1 MYSQLLH
8 QSFCHIR
15 GSTLI
20 PLVSLHH
27 SPCCCQ
33 AEKGWIFILIKIIF
47 SQRQN
52 RNGCLWSFWKQ
63 HKKLS
68 GRKNKMLFMWSEL
81 PKKDQGILICSE
93 QFTLVFQKHCASFN
107 ICQALSAFYPGR
119 RGLEVLEMHRWAAA
133 VMGGQGTLV
142 RHFYTSTYLALLSRA
157 LLNLAWVGWFSIA
170 IGYHLST
177 PGVVIS
183 RWPES
188 PLTTLCVH
196 QLIFYF
202 FVLTVISDTKL

>member
-1 MYSQLLH
+1 MAACGHSENNTKNFLGGKIKCCSCDLNCQRKTREFSSAVNNLPWFSKSIV
-8 QSFCHIR
+8 QV
-15 GSTLI
+15 LI
-20 PLVSLHH
+20 YVKLWVLFI
-27 SPCCCQ
+27 Q
-33 AEKGWIFILIKIIF
+33 ADVDWRFWRCTDG
-47 SQRQN
+47 SQR
-52 RNGCLWSFWKQ
+52 
-63 HKKLS
+63 
-68 GRKNKMLFMWSEL
+68 
-81 PKKDQGILICSE
+81 
-93 QFTLVFQKHCASFN
+93 
-107 ICQALSAFYPGR
+107 
-119 RGLEVLEMHRWAAA
+119 AA

-170 IGYHLST
+170 MWYHLST

-202 FVLTVISDTKL
+202 FVLTVIFDTKL